1 MDICEIN
8 WGYWKDVVV
17 ALISAGVPSYVAW
30 KIYRGWNNQKASEV
44 IANEAKQFISKLAT
58 LQSLQGEIYKTIYES
73 GGHNIETSKIIEFK
87 ETKKTFNDSAILLGE
102 AIQDKNISHY
112 STTVMAQALLF
123 QRDIQEYLDGVR
135 EIKKVRLIDP
145 GDAKEVTG
153 LYLEYAL
160 YKKKI

>member
-17 ALISAGVPSYVAW
+17 ALISAGIPSIVAW

-58 LQSLQGEIYKTIYES
+58 LQSLQGQIYKTIYES
-73 GGHNIETSKIIEFK
+73 GEYNTATSKIIEFK
-87 ETKKTFNDSAILLGE
+87 ETKKIFNDSAILLGE
-102 AIQDKNISHY
+102 AIQDKKISHY
-112 STTVMAQALLF
+112 STSVMAQVLLF
-123 QRDIQEYLDGVR
+123 QKDIQEYLEGGR
-135 EIKKVRLIDP
+135 EIKQVRLIDP
-145 GDAKEVTG
+145 KDAKEVTA

>member
-17 ALISAGVPSYVAW
+17 ALISAGIPSFVAW

-58 LQSLQGEIYKTIYES
+58 LQSLQGEIYKTLYES
-73 GGHNIETSKIIEFK
+73 GGYNIEPSKIIEFK
-87 ETKKTFNDSAILLGE
+87 ETRKIFNDSAILLGE
-102 AIQDKNISHY
+102 AIQDKKISHY

-123 QRDIQEYLDGVR
+123 QRDIQEYLEGAR
-135 EIKKVRLIDP
+135 EIKKVRFIDP
-145 GDAKEVTG
+145 SDAKQVTG
-153 LYLEYAL
+153 LYLGYAL